1 MSGQDGPEATWDRV
15 AGAWDSYVDYVNSH
29 AADAT
34 AVLID
39 AVGVRPGDRLVELAG
54 GPGTLGQRWSELV
67 GPEGDVIVSDLAP
80 SMVDAAARRLAPFPN
95 VRTARLDMSAIDL
108 ADGSADVAVC
118 RFGLMFVPEPERA
131 LAELHRILSP
141 GGRLGTMTWAG
152 PEHNAWVT
160 TVGMA
165 AMATGIT
172 TGGPPIGPGEL
183 FSLSDPDR
191 LVTLATE
198 AGFDGVGVT
207 DAEVTFTA
215 PTVDAHVDMVEQ
227 LAAPLSAA
235 FAGATP
241 DQIAAVRQMVADGA
255 APFAAGDGYEFP
267 GRALVLTAT
276 RP

>member
-29 AADAT
+29 TADAT

-54 GPGTLGQRWSELV
+54 GPGTLGQRWFELV
-67 GPEGDVIVSDLAP
+67 GPEGDVIVSDVAP
-80 SMVDAAARRLAPFPN
+80 SMVEAAARRLAAFPN
-95 VRTARLDMSAIDL
+95 VRTARLDLSAIDL

-118 RFGLMFVPEPERA
+118 RFGLMFVAEPERA

-191 LVTLATE
+191 LAALATE
-198 AGFDGVGVT
+198 AGFDGVDVT

-235 FAGATP
+235 FARATP
-241 DQIAAVRQMVADGA
+241 DQVAAVRQMVADGA
-255 APFAAGDGYEFP
+255 APFATGDGYEFP